1 MELEKS
7 IKDLTD
13 EVNSLRNLLAATN
26 TDLLQFVKLVIDK
39 IEDLYQRVCRIE
51 GDKNITMH

>member
-39 IEDLYQRVCRIE
+39 IEDLYQRVCIIE